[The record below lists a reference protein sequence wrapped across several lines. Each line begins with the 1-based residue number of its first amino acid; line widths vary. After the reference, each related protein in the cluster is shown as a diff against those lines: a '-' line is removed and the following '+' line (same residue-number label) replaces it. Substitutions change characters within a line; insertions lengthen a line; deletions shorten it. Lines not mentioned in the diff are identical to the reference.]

1 MEASFLIRLA
11 LFFLLLGLSAFF
23 SASEASLFSLRRA
36 QLEHLKKQGFSV
48 AEVISDLLARP
59 RRLII
64 SILIGNEM
72 VNIAMSAIAV
82 SLIFLWL
89 GETRRWVAVLIMAP
103 ILMLFGEITPKTLA
117 LMRPEWTSRLVARPI
132 TLFSLVITPLRWV
145 FRHASEGLLRAFGG
159 GVRPPEN
166 IIMEDEF
173 RSLVDMGLEEGEI
186 EEDERRMIHNVFE
199 LGETLVS
206 DIMVPRTDIFLL
218 SYNLGLPE
226 ILEAIKKNPF
236 SRIPVY
242 RNHPDNIVGIL
253 YTKDLLSL
261 VRQPFAADRGGHR
274 LPLRE
279 PYFIPPSKRVDDLF
293 QDFQQKR
300 THVALVVDEF
310 GNLAGVISM
319 EDVLKELFGKMEG
332 NHEGKVRRDLETL
345 EATGL

>member
-1 MEASFLIRLA
+1 METSLLIRLV
-11 LFFLLLGLSAFF
+11 LFFLFLGLSAFF

-36 QLEHLKKQGFSV
+36 RLEQLKKRGLSV
-48 AEVISDLLARP
+48 AEVISDLLAGP

-64 SILIGNEM
+64 SILVGNEM

-82 SLIFLWL
+82 SLVFSWL
-89 GETRRWVAVLIMAP
+89 GETRRWVAVLIMTP

-117 LMRPEWTSRLVARPI
+117 LMRPESTSRLVARPI

-159 GVRPPEN
+159 GARPLEN

-186 EEDERRMIHNVFE
+186 EEGERQMIHSVFE

-206 DIMVPRTDIFLL
+206 DIMVPRPDIFLL

-242 RNHPDNIVGIL
+242 RNHPDNIVGVL
-253 YTKDLLSL
+253 YTKDLLGL
-261 VRQPFAADRGGHR
+261 VRRPFAADRGGHR

-310 GNLAGVISM
+310 GNLAGVITM

-332 NHEGKVRRDLETL
+332 NNEGKARQDLETFG
-345 EATGL
+345 AIGS